1 MERFQTTIRCR
12 LTSSLILLFRDAP
25 LPRAGTQ
32 PNPPTTHS
40 MCDCNG
46 SHHQIRIQQAS
57 KSWTILTRPHSGA
70 LCCPVNM
77 FNTSTDWLRDE
88 ANFVDITTISH
99 SPLHGNLFF
108 LFRCFLS
115 PFFMMKHLWSCL
127 SGLSS
132 QFSPDR
138 RGYEW
143 LICMW
148 TGAFTSIL
156 IEAVVACLCVAW
168 FPHMHWRVMKN
179 WKRRQICYPYVALR
193 GPLKQHPFM
202 YNTETFKIIAS
213 FLSVLSLFLP
223 LTHKHS

>member
-99 SPLHGNLFF
+99 SPLHGNLLFCFAVFCLPF
-108 LFRCFLS
+108 LWWSIYDHVSQGCHHNLVPTGEDMNGS
-115 PFFMMKHLWSCL
+115 YACELEHLH
-127 SGLSS
+127 
-132 QFSPDR
+132 QFS
-138 RGYEW
+138 
-143 LICMW
+143 
-148 TGAFTSIL
+148 
-156 IEAVVACLCVAW
+156 
-168 FPHMHWRVMKN
+168 
-179 WKRRQICYPYVALR
+179 
-193 GPLKQHPFM
+193 LK
-202 YNTETFKIIAS
+202 
-213 FLSVLSLFLP
+213 L
-223 LTHKHS
+223 